1 MYLLQA
7 LAMVEPRLSGVM
19 LGSKCL
25 GAALEYSL
33 LHTRENLVRQE
44 VAKGVMN
51 IAVALRET
59 SQVFLSTWERGWGV
73 CLIVVLISEQ
83 FQRTLFRKMKQEKSS
98 KFS

>member
-7 LAMVEPRLSGVM
+7 LAMSEPVLSGVM
-19 LGSKCL
+19 LSSNCL

-59 SQVFLSTWERGWGV
+59 SQVLLSR
-73 CLIVVLISEQ
+73 
-83 FQRTLFRKMKQEKSS
+83 
-98 KFS
+98 